1 MVALPDAHYLRHD
14 ASARSAAEATILRF
28 LFMLPSKMFFANLL
42 FAQRILGDG
51 LRSRRRIGS
60 PWRAAIIASALSVVV
75 AVGGVFNI
83 GRVCA
88 AEPAGKTPDPDKFP
102 AVAGLEQD
110 IVMRGGLSRSAAKF
124 AAGKAGV
131 VAYLG
136 GSITANPG
144 WTQMVDADLQKRFPK
159 TQFTFIHAGIPS
171 IDSTGHAFRFAS
183 DVMEKGLPDL
193 LFVEAAVNDL
203 HNDRTAVEQ
212 RRGMEGV
219 IRRALRANRWM
230 DIVMLHFAEP
240 RHTDDYRAGRVPAVI
255 ANHEAVAAHYSITSL
270 NLARETQRRID
281 AGQFEWAR
289 DFRDLH
295 PSPFGQR
302 LYFLAIRRLLDQAW
316 PATAVAPVTA
326 TPKNAAPATAAPAT
340 AALATAAPA
349 TAAVAATAD
358 ADRTIPE
365 PLDKFSYDAG
375 EFSPVTRVIPREGF
389 AVAPRW
395 RPEGKVGVRAGF
407 VDVPMLVG
415 ERSGASFIARFEG
428 RGIGLF
434 LTAGPD
440 AATLEYRVD
449 RGPWKTRDAFTRW
462 SRGLHLPWAL
472 MLETELE
479 SGPHELEVRLAEKGN
494 PAAAGVALR
503 VRDILVNGPSYQVP
517 KLSELIVPS
526 SMDGTPQPSLFW
538 APERAASESTPLLVF
553 LHSWSGDYRQD
564 NAAWQQ
570 EAVKRGWCYLHPNF
584 RGVNRQPEACGS
596 RLARQ
601 DVIDAIDALNKQLK
615 VDSRRVYLAGT
626 SGGGHMAMLMA
637 SYFPERFAAVSA
649 WVGIADL
656 VDWHDFHVKEGK
668 PDRYAIMTRDSL
680 GGPPGTSAAV
690 DAQYRERSP
699 LYHLSRSGHLPIELA
714 AGVKDGKTGSV
725 PIRHSLRAFNV
736 LAAARNAASIPE
748 ADIETLWNEG
758 RLAKP
763 QPGDESD
770 DESLGR
776 AVLLRRHAGSARVT
790 IFDGGHEGLA
800 RPACEWLAR
809 HARPE

>member
-1 MVALPDAHYLRHD
+1 MFPPTPFRFRPCHSQSPKRA
-14 ASARSAAEATILRF
+14 ASARPVS
-28 LFMLPSKMFFANLL
+28 
-42 FAQRILGDG
+42 
-51 LRSRRRIGS
+51 RIG
-60 PWRAAIIASALSVVV
+60 WQLVLAAIASFSVV
-75 AVGGVFNI
+75 AIGPLAPWNGGVANGI
-83 GRVCA
+83 PCGVQAGA
-88 AEPAGKTPDPDKFP
+88 AEPSGKSPDPDTFA
-102 AVAGLEQD
+102 AVPGLADD
-110 IVMRGGLSRSAAKF
+110 IVMRGGLSRSGAKF

-136 GSITANPG
+136 GSITHNPG
-144 WTQMVDADLQKRFPK
+144 WTQMVDAELQRRFPA
-159 TQFTFIHAGIPS
+159 TQFTFIHAGISS

-203 HNDRTAVEQ
+203 HNDRSSLEQ
-212 RRGMEGV
+212 RRGIEGV

-230 DIVMLHFAEP
+230 DIVILHFAEP
-240 RHTDDYRAGRVPAVI
+240 RHTADYQAGRVPEVI
-255 ANHEAVAAHYSITSL
+255 ANHEAVAAHYAIPSV

-302 LYFLAIRRLLDQAW
+302 LYFLAVRRLMDQAW
-316 PATAVAPVTA
+316 PPPTTVPAATKAVTA
-326 TPKNAAPATAAPAT
+326 LAPAAPEMERME
-340 AALATAAPA
+340 
-349 TAAVAATAD
+349 
-358 ADRTIPE
+358 RTVPE
-365 PLDKFSYDAG
+365 PLDKFCYDAG
-375 EFSPVTRVIPREGF
+375 EFLPVTRVERREGF
-389 AVAPRW
+389 AIVPRW
-395 RPEGKVGVRAGF
+395 RPEGKAGVRAGF

-415 ERSGASFIARFEG
+415 ERPGASFTARFEG

-449 RGPWKTRDAFTRW
+449 GGPWKTRDSFTRW

-479 SGPHELEVRLAEKGN
+479 SGPHTLEVRLADKGN
-494 PAAAGVALR
+494 SAAAGAALR
-503 VRDILVNGPSYQVP
+503 VRDILVNGPAYDVP
-517 KLSELIVPS
+517 KLTEMSVKS
-526 SMDGTPQPSLFW
+526 SLDGTMQPSLFW
-538 APERAASESTPLLVF
+538 APERAKTEPTPLLVF

-570 EAVKRGWCYLHPNF
+570 QAVKRGWAYLHPNF

-596 RLARQ
+596 RFARQ
-601 DVIDAIDALNKQLK
+601 DVIDAIDALGQQVK
-615 VDSRRVYLAGT
+615 VDPRRVYLAGT

-656 VDWHDFHVKEGK
+656 ADWHDFHVTNGK

-680 GGPPGTSAAV
+680 GGAPGKSPEV

-699 LYHLSRSGHLPIELA
+699 LYHLARSGNLPIELA

-736 LAAARNAASIPE
+736 IAAARKSALIPE
-748 ADIETLWNEG
+748 SDIETLWNEG
-758 RLAKP
+758 KLANP
-763 QPGDESD
+763 QPGDEAED
-770 DESLGR
+770 KVLGR
-776 AVLLRRHAGSARVT
+776 AVLLRRYAGSARVT

-800 RPACEWLAR
+800 RPACEWLGQHVRAD
-809 HARPE
+809 

>member
-1 MVALPDAHYLRHD
+1 MFPSASFRFASRGGPAIRVRFMSVFGSSRASYSRTSEVAIAQPIRGCW
-14 ASARSAAEATILRF
+14 R
-28 LFMLPSKMFFANLL
+28 LL
-42 FAQRILGDG
+42 AV
-51 LRSRRRIGS
+51 
-60 PWRAAIIASALSVVV
+60 AAIAGLAVVLGGIAAASEP
-75 AVGGVFNI
+75 I
-83 GRVCA
+83 GKA
-88 AEPAGKTPDPDKFP
+88 GKAGTGKTPDPDTFA
-102 AVAGLEQD
+102 AVPGLADD
-110 IVMRGGLSRSAAKF
+110 IVMRGGLARSGAKF
-124 AAGKAGV
+124 ASGKAGV

-136 GSITANPG
+136 GSITHNPG
-144 WTQMVDADLQKRFPK
+144 WTQMVDAELQRRFPA

-203 HNDRTAVEQ
+203 HNDRAALEQ

-219 IRRALRANRWM
+219 IRRALRVNRWM

-240 RHTDDYRAGRVPAVI
+240 RYTADYQAGRVPEVI
-255 ANHEAVAAHYSITSL
+255 ANHEAIAAHYGIPSV

-281 AGQFEWAR
+281 AGQFDWAR

-302 LYFLAIRRLLDQAW
+302 LYFLAVRRLFDQAW
-316 PATAVAPVTA
+316 PA
-326 TPKNAAPATAAPAT
+326 PAGSEME
-340 AALATAAPA
+340 
-349 TAAVAATAD
+349 
-358 ADRTIPE
+358 RTIPE
-365 PLDKFSYDAG
+365 ALDKFCYDAG
-375 EFSPVTRVIPREGF
+375 EFVPVTRIERREGF
-389 AVAPRW
+389 SIAPRW
-395 RPEGKVGVRAGF
+395 KPEGKAGVRAGF

-415 ERSGASFIARFEG
+415 EHSGASFTARFEG

-440 AATLEYRVD
+440 AATLEYRID
-449 RGPWKTRDAFTRW
+449 RGPWKTRDSFTRW

-494 PAAAGVALR
+494 PAAVGAALR
-503 VRDILVNGPSYQVP
+503 VRDILVNGPAYDVP
-517 KLSELIVPS
+517 KLTELVAKS
-526 SMDGTPQPSLFW
+526 SLDGTMQPSLYW
-538 APERAASESTPLLVF
+538 APDRARSEPTPLLVF

-564 NAAWQQ
+564 NSAWQQ
-570 EAVKRGWCYLHPNF
+570 EAVKRGWSYLHPNF

-596 RLARQ
+596 RFARQ
-601 DVIDAIDALNKQLK
+601 DVIDAIDALGQRVK
-615 VDSRRVYLAGT
+615 VDPRRIYVAGT

-637 SYFPERFAAVSA
+637 AYFPERFAAVSA

-656 VDWHDFHVKEGK
+656 ADWHDFHVKDVK

-680 GGPPGTSAAV
+680 GGPPGASPEV

-699 LYHLSRSGHLPIELA
+699 IYHLARSGNLPIELA

-725 PIRHSLRAFNV
+725 PIHHSLRAFNV
-736 LAAARNAASIPE
+736 IASSRNAALVPE
-748 ADIETLWNEG
+748 ADIDTLWNNG
-758 RLAKP
+758 RLAQP
-763 QPGDESD
+763 QPGDEAED
-770 DESLGR
+770 ATLGR

-800 RPACEWLAR
+800 RPACEWLER
-809 HARPE
+809 HVRAE